1 MTLFNS
7 YTATNS
13 IAFTFSRLFKHMADR
28 ISALILLI
36 LFSPI
41 MLLTAIAIRMQLG
54 SPILYNQ
61 ERPGLKGNI
70 FLLYKFR
77 TMLDE
82 EDNTGRIRP
91 EAERITPFGQLIRDC
106 SLDELPQL
114 LNVLKGEMSLVGPR
128 PLLVR
133 YLDRYT
139 ATQARRHEVTPGITG
154 WAQVNGRCEL
164 DSDWDKKLGLDVWYV
179 DHWSLGLDFKILMMT
194 VLKVLRRD
202 GIHQSGYA
210 TSEEF
215 WGTMKNLNS

>member
-1 MTLFNS
+1 MTIFNTD
-7 YTATNS
+7 TAAKP
-13 IAFTFSRLFKHMADR
+13 IGFVVARLLKMLADR
-28 ISALILLI
+28 LSAFVMLM

-41 MLLTAIAIRMQLG
+41 MLLTAIAIRSNLG
-54 SPILYNQ
+54 SPVFYHQ
-61 ERPGLKGNI
+61 ERPGLNGKV

-82 EDNTGRIRP
+82 TDETGRIRTA
-91 EAERITPFGQLIRDC
+91 EERITPFGQFIRDC

-114 LNVLKGEMSLVGPR
+114 LNVVKGDMSLVGPR
-128 PLLVR
+128 PLLVC

-139 ATQARRHEVTPGITG
+139 PTQARRHEVKPGITG

-179 DHWSLGLDFKILMMT
+179 DRWSLGLDLKILLLT
-194 VLKVLRRD
+194 VVKVVRRD
-202 GIHQSGYA
+202 NVQQSGHA

>member
-1 MTLFNS
+1 M
-7 YTATNS
+7 
-13 IAFTFSRLFKHMADR
+13 TFSTRLFKHMADR
-28 ISALILLI
+28 ISALILFI

-41 MLLTAIAIRMQLG
+41 MLLTAIAIRVQLG
-54 SPILYNQ
+54 SPVLYNQ

-82 EDNTGRIRP
+82 KDNTGRIRT
-91 EAERITPFGQLIRDC
+91 EAERITPFGQFIRDC

-202 GIHQSGYA
+202 GIQQSGHT